1 MKADI
6 GITAKNAT
14 VVSEILNTWLADE
27 YLLATKTKNFHWNA
41 TGPNFIGLHNLFGEQ
56 YKILDQ
62 QIDMIAERIRVL
74 GHFSVGSMSDFLK
87 MTHLSETKNEDLTSS
102 NMIALLLQDHQMI
115 ARLLRTQS
123 KTISE
128 KHKDEGTADFMLDIM
143 KEHEKMAWMLR
154 AFLEE

>member
-1 MKADI
+1 MKAEI
-6 GITAKNAT
+6 GITSKNLDI
-14 VVSEILNTWLADE
+14 VSEILNTWLADE
-27 YLLATKTKNFHWNA
+27 YLLATKTKNYHWNV
-41 TGPNFIGLHNLFGEQ
+41 TGSNFYGLHTLFGEQ

-74 GHFSVGSMSDFLK
+74 GHFAVGNMTDFLK
-87 MTHLSETKNEDLTSS
+87 MTHLSETKNEDLTAS
-102 NMIALLLQDHQMI
+102 NMIALLLQDHQLIVRM
-115 ARLLRTQS
+115 LRTQA
-123 KTISE
+123 KTLSE